1 MAQAGMDQYRV
12 APGRP
17 ASLELNKFEVGSW
30 VEHREDASTWRLAI
44 VRSQQQAG
52 GQLQYTIQLEPVEQ
66 NRHKQTGVPH
76 ADLRMACSHPEC
88 KKHALHLAALP
99 LFCDRCRK
107 ALMST
112 PQQRV
117 YFQEK
122 EAVESGQ
129 SLRLCSTCVGSLRAE
144 LKSKGQA
151 GLDAEVQKFTRDLPQ
166 GADRQSLVLE
176 TLEETALPQRAENS
190 DAPILS
196 TDIDTRWAQCA
207 GCFKW
212 WHWVCAMYVE
222 TQYKNGRPFY
232 CRGCAPKHERL
243 SDELQS
249 LLENND
255 ATKLTQIPMGEF
267 IEEQARHPPT
277 PPPPHPTLGHPAR
290 HAQSPRPPPHRAPA
304 QVRSDLEEAKI
315 DCTPITIRIVSSL
328 LMNSYTPERL
338 VEHQQALGESY
349 PREFPY
355 KSKALL
361 AFQKRDGLDVC
372 LFALYVQ
379 EYGSDCPE
387 PNKNRVYISYLD
399 SVRYFESE
407 PMGHR
412 STVYHSILV
421 AYLQWTRMLG
431 FKYVHIWV
439 QLALPLPP
447 AAAAS
452 PPPPPHPPAPRP
464 HPSPHPAARRLSRR
478 RAATS
483 TSSLRARTSSA
494 SR

>member
-176 TLEETALPQRAENS
+176 TLERFDGL
-190 DAPILS
+190 
-196 TDIDTRWAQCA
+196 
-207 GCFKW
+207 
-212 WHWVCAMYVE
+212 
-222 TQYKNGRPFY
+222 
-232 CRGCAPKHERL
+232 ERL
-243 SDELQS
+243 
-249 LLENND
+249 
-255 ATKLTQIPMGEF
+255 IMM
-267 IEEQARHPPT
+267 RWRWT
-277 PPPPHPTLGHPAR
+277 P
-290 HAQSPRPPPHRAPA
+290 
-304 QVRSDLEEAKI
+304 
-315 DCTPITIRIVSSL
+315 
-328 LMNSYTPERL
+328 
-338 VEHQQALGESY
+338 
-349 PREFPY
+349 
-355 KSKALL
+355 
-361 AFQKRDGLDVC
+361 
-372 LFALYVQ
+372 
-379 EYGSDCPE
+379 
-387 PNKNRVYISYLD
+387 
-399 SVRYFESE
+399 
-407 PMGHR
+407 R
-412 STVYHSILV
+412 STG
-421 AYLQWTRMLG
+421 LQRTCW
-431 FKYVHIWV
+431 
-439 QLALPLPP
+439 
-447 AAAAS
+447 
-452 PPPPPHPPAPRP
+452 
-464 HPSPHPAARRLSRR
+464 R
-478 RAATS
+478 RA
-483 TSSLRARTSSA
+483 RACTA
-494 SR
+494 G